1 MDSIYYSSMQ
11 LKKEKVKENLINLIK
26 IILLGNSGSL
36 SKSPLLPLLGT
47 AINTSLLKYIF
58 TYIFKK
64 KKILLLSKDR
74 SRFRSWQSCS
84 RAFAQK
90 ESKGNSLRL
99 WLGQDLGLVCLHK
112 TNNFTRFESSSSI
125 RLINCSQFLMQMNLQ
140 IHKCQLTAEM
150 QTW

>member
-11 LKKEKVKENLINLIK
+11 LKKEKAKENLIK

-47 AINTSLLKYIF
+47 TINTSLLKYIF
-58 TYIFKK
+58 TYIYIFL
-64 KKILLLSKDR
+64 ILLLSRDR

-90 ESKGNSLRL
+90 ESKGNSLRT
-99 WLGQDLGLVCLHK
+99 WLGQDLGPVYLHK
-112 TNNFTRFESSSSI
+112 RNNFTRFESSSSI
-125 RLINCSQFLMQMNLQ
+125 RLITCSQFLMQMNLE
-140 IHKCQLTAEM
+140 IYKCQLTAEM

>member
-11 LKKEKVKENLINLIK
+11 LKKEKVKEKLIK

-36 SKSPLLPLLGT
+36 SKSPLLSLLGT
-47 AINTSLLKYIF
+47 AINTSLLTYIF
-58 TYIFKK
+58 TYILK

-90 ESKGNSLRL
+90 ESKGNSLRT
-99 WLGQDLGLVCLHK
+99 WLGQDLGPVYLHK